1 MKRKLFFAIVAV
13 LAMTACMRDDDWKL
27 LKNPIH
33 MQGEVD
39 PSFGA
44 PVAYG
49 KMTFH
54 DILGMLSST
63 YTGFIDQSSDLIT
76 IVFDTNLCDT
86 ISNVTPGLVPSGSKA
101 NSAIGKDTTLE
112 YKLNIS
118 LFDGAE
124 FDQMLADNNITIGDL
139 WLDFNALFKADA
151 PENVRSVVDN
161 EEYVTSSVDNIR
173 IYYTKHDGTEVEFT
187 GLSLG
192 GTTLKHLME
201 GDTVQRENINMK
213 SIINDLPKQIR
224 VKFDYHFWLTDYFI
238 LSYPAAQYPD
248 LLDSL
253 NKVQISYDV
262 DLDAEFPLDIKVK
275 RLAYSFQLN
284 LNGDSLPRLDIQQT
298 LDSIARGLTVNLSDA
313 KLSLAFDN
321 HIPANF
327 NMATYLIDA
336 NGSIIGDTLIRDQ
349 RIQSAPLGTD
359 PVSGKIISVGS
370 TRTLINVP
378 INAQRLE
385 DLKKTRKI
393 GFNLTLA
400 TGDPNSTV
408 AMRKDD
414 FLYIK
419 AFVMVHPKATADIPL
434 TNQGI
439 LK

>member
-173 IYYTKHDGTEVEFT
+173 IYYTKHDGTEEEFVDNCT
-187 GLSLG
+187 TNWMYEWGLFLKDLE
-192 GTTLKHLME
+192 TL
-201 GDTVQRENINMK
+201 
-213 SIINDLPKQIR
+213 
-224 VKFDYHFWLTDYFI
+224 
-238 LSYPAAQYPD
+238 
-248 LLDSL
+248 
-253 NKVQISYDV
+253 
-262 DLDAEFPLDIKVK
+262 
-275 RLAYSFQLN
+275 
-284 LNGDSLPRLDIQQT
+284 
-298 LDSIARGLTVNLSDA
+298 
-313 KLSLAFDN
+313 
-321 HIPANF
+321 
-327 NMATYLIDA
+327 
-336 NGSIIGDTLIRDQ
+336 
-349 RIQSAPLGTD
+349 
-359 PVSGKIISVGS
+359 
-370 TRTLINVP
+370 
-378 INAQRLE
+378 
-385 DLKKTRKI
+385 
-393 GFNLTLA
+393 
-400 TGDPNSTV
+400 
-408 AMRKDD
+408 
-414 FLYIK
+414 
-419 AFVMVHPKATADIPL
+419 
-434 TNQGI
+434 
-439 LK
+439 